1 LKPFFDRPR
10 LLLTLVAIFWARNF
24 VLGRGIVGEIP
35 PVTLACLRWTLAT
48 LIFLPFAWPHL
59 RRDAAAIR
67 KNWLMLLFLGVI
79 GAGCYNTLSYLGLVW
94 AEALNGLVLS
104 AAGPMFIALTAWG
117 LVGDRLEP
125 MQAVG
130 LAAGFFGVLIIIAKG
145 DLASLAAFR
154 FNFGDILLIVG
165 LITWSVYTAFLRKR
179 PHISW
184 QSFNISTYAV
194 AAIANVP
201 LALVEH
207 RLGHIMKANA
217 ATIATIA
224 YVAVFPS
231 LLAYIFYNR
240 GVELLGPTRT
250 WLYMFL
256 VPVFGSLLA
265 VIFLGERLHLYH
277 ALGFAFIIGGV
288 VVGSRRRRVRVAE
301 AAEESFFALVRCN
314 RCPKPVLKARRIA
327 PEVV

>member
-1 LKPFFDRPR
+1 
-10 LLLTLVAIFWARNF
+10 
-24 VLGRGIVGEIP
+24 
-35 PVTLACLRWTLAT
+35 
-48 LIFLPFAWPHL
+48 
-59 RRDAAAIR
+59 
-67 KNWLMLLFLGVI
+67 
-79 GAGCYNTLSYLGLVW
+79 
-94 AEALNGLVLS
+94 
-104 AAGPMFIALTAWG
+104 
-117 LVGDRLEP
+117 

-154 FNFGDILLIVG
+154 FNSGDLLLIAG
-165 LITWSVYTAFLRKR
+165 LITWSLYTAFLRKR

-194 AAIANVP
+194 AAVANIP
-201 LALVEH
+201 LALFEH
-207 RLGHIMKANA
+207 GLGHSMKANA

-224 YVAVFPS
+224 YVAIFPS

-240 GVELLGPTRT
+240 GVELLGPART
-250 WLYMFL
+250 GLYMFL

-288 VVGSRRRRVRVAE
+288 VIGEQAARGQGCRGGGVVILSAGRTQSSPEGRPQSSSHRSESGSRI
-301 AAEESFFALVRCN
+301 FAHPQDRAG
-314 RCPKPVLKARRIA
+314 RTGSAFRSAHRSGG
-327 PEVV
+327 

>member
-1 LKPFFDRPR
+1 MRSFFDRPR
-10 LLLTLVAIFWARNF
+10 LLLTLVSIFWAGNF

-59 RRDAAAIR
+59 RQDAAVIR
-67 KNWLMLLFLGVI
+67 RSWRMLVFLGVI

-94 AEALNGLVLS
+94 TEALNGLVLN

-117 LVGDRLEP
+117 LFGDRLESA
-125 MQAVG
+125 QLAG
-130 LAAGFFGVLIIIAKG
+130 LAGGFFGVLIIVAKG

-154 FNFGDILLIVG
+154 FNFGDLLLIVG

-194 AAIANVP
+194 AGAANLP
-201 LALVEH
+201 LALAEH
-207 RLGHIMKANA
+207 RMGPSLTINA
-217 ATIATIA
+217 ATLAAIA
-224 YVAVFPS
+224 YVAIFPS

-240 GVELLGPTRT
+240 GVELLGPART
-250 WLYMFL
+250 GLYMFL

-265 VIFLGERLHLYH
+265 VLFLGERLHLYH

-288 VVGSRRRRVRVAE
+288 LIGSRRRTVRVAE
-301 AAEESFFALVRCN
+301 ASSPAE
-314 RCPKPVLKARRIA
+314 
-327 PEVV
+327 

>member
-1 LKPFFDRPR
+1 VSPSGANGQEGGKGLKPFFNRPR
-10 LLLTLVAIFWARNF
+10 LLLTLVAIFWAGNF
-24 VLGRGIVGEIP
+24 VLGRAIVGEIP

-59 RRDAAAIR
+59 RQDAALIR
-67 KNWLMLLFLGVI
+67 KSWRMLLFLGVI

-94 AEALNGLVLS
+94 TEALNGLVLS
-104 AAGPMFIALTAWG
+104 AAGPMFIALTAWA
-117 LVGDRLEP
+117 LFGDRLEP

-154 FNFGDILLIVG
+154 FNSGDLLLIAG
-165 LITWSVYTAFLRKR
+165 LITWSLYTAFLRKR

-194 AAIANVP
+194 AAVANIP
-201 LALVEH
+201 LALIEH
-207 RLGHIMKANA
+207 GLGHSMKASA

-224 YVAVFPS
+224 YVAIFPS

-250 WLYMFL
+250 GLYMFL

-265 VIFLGERLHLYH
+265 VFFLGERLHLYH

-288 VVGSRRRRVRVAE
+288 VIGSRRRAARVAE
-301 AAEESFFALVRCN
+301 AAE
-314 RCPKPVLKARRIA
+314 
-327 PEVV
+327 

>member
-1 LKPFFDRPR
+1 VFVSGARPKQEDYALRSFFDRPR
-10 LLLTLVAIFWARNF
+10 LLLTLVSIFWAGNF

-35 PVTLACLRWTLAT
+35 PVTLACLRWMLAT
-48 LIFLPFAWPHL
+48 LIFLPFAWQHL
-59 RRDAAAIR
+59 ERDAAAIR
-67 KNWLMLLFLGVI
+67 KNWLMLVFLGVI

-94 AEALNGLVLS
+94 TEALNGLVLS
-104 AAGPMFIALTAWG
+104 AAGPMFIAFTAWG
-117 LVGDRLEP
+117 LFGDRLEP

-154 FNFGDILLIVG
+154 FNSGDLLLIVG

-184 QSFNISTYAV
+184 QSFNISTYGV

-201 LALVEH
+201 LALIEH
-207 RLGHIMKANA
+207 RLGHSMKANA

-224 YVAVFPS
+224 YVAIFPS

-240 GVELLGPTRT
+240 GVELLGPART
-250 WLYMFL
+250 GLYMFL

-288 VVGSRRRRVRVAE
+288 VIGSRRRAVRVAE
-301 AAEESFFALVRCN
+301 AAE
-314 RCPKPVLKARRIA
+314 
-327 PEVV
+327 

>member
-1 LKPFFDRPR
+1 MPPSGANGQEGDKGLKPFFDRPR
-10 LLLTLVAIFWARNF
+10 LLLTLVAIFWAGNF
-24 VLGRGIVGEIP
+24 VLGRAIVGEIP

-59 RRDAAAIR
+59 RKDAAVIR
-67 KNWLMLLFLGVI
+67 RSWRMLLFLGVI

-94 AEALNGLVLS
+94 TEALNGLVLS

-117 LVGDRLEP
+117 LFGDRLEP
-125 MQAVG
+125 MQAAG

-154 FNFGDILLIVG
+154 FNSGDLLLIAG
-165 LITWSVYTAFLRKR
+165 LITWSLYTAFLRKR

-194 AAIANVP
+194 AAVANVP
-201 LALVEH
+201 LALFEH
-207 RLGHIMKANA
+207 GLGHSMKANA

-224 YVAVFPS
+224 YVAIFPS

-240 GVELLGPTRT
+240 GVELLGPART
-250 WLYMFL
+250 GLYMFL

-265 VIFLGERLHLYH
+265 VFFLGERLHLFH

-288 VVGSRRRRVRVAE
+288 VIGSGRRAVRVAE
-301 AAEESFFALVRCN
+301 AAE
-314 RCPKPVLKARRIA
+314 
-327 PEVV
+327 